1 MSSAPSRAVAHQDV
15 PAATPCSAGPRRYIL
30 ETLESAPVRSKPK
43 AYALLSL
50 ASAAWAG
57 NIVLGRAVRAEIPPF
72 GMAFW
77 RWAIACAVA
86 SPFLLPAVIRNAAV
100 MRREWRL
107 IAGLALLGM
116 TLFHTLL
123 YLAVHT
129 TTAINATLIL
139 SISPLLIPVA
149 SQLILGRAQSW
160 RELVGAALSGVG
172 VVIIVARGDPEVLAQ
187 LAFTRGDL
195 MMLGATAAWTLY
207 SVILKRK
214 PADLEPGALLGA
226 CMALAAVLL
235 LPLYLWES
243 AQGRVVPWTP
253 SSLAVF
259 AYLALGPSLLAYYC
273 YNRGVA
279 DVGPVQA
286 GFSINLIPVFATLL
300 ALVFLKEQLHWFH
313 GVGILLIGGGAWW
326 AATQGS
332 GVRADQTRTT
342 ARERR
347 TRWR

>member
-1 MSSAPSRAVAHQDV
+1 MENAP
-15 PAATPCSAGPRRYIL
+15 I
-30 ETLESAPVRSKPK
+30 RSKAR

-77 RWAIACAVA
+77 RWAIACALA
-86 SPFLLPAVIRNAAV
+86 SPFLLPAILRNRAV

-107 IAGLALLGM
+107 IVSLALLGM
-116 TLFHTLL
+116 TVFHTLL

-129 TTAINATLIL
+129 TTAISATLIL
-139 SISPLLIPVA
+139 SISPIIIPSA
-149 SQLILGRAQSW
+149 SRVILGRTQSW
-160 RELVGAALSGVG
+160 RELAGAALSGVG
-172 VVIIVARGDPEVLAQ
+172 VVIIVARGDPQVLAE

-226 CMALAAVLL
+226 CMAIAALLL
-235 LPLYLWES
+235 LPLYLWET

-253 SSLAVF
+253 SSAAVF

-279 DVGPVQA
+279 EVGPVQA
-286 GFSINLIPVFATLL
+286 GLSINLIPVFATLL
-300 ALVFLKEQLHWFH
+300 ALLFLKEQLHWFQ
-313 GVGILLIGGGAWW
+313 GIGIVLIAGGAWW
-326 AATQGS
+326 AATRS
-332 GVRADQTRTT
+332 GGAGRPSSGGAGLSARAN
-342 ARERR
+342 
-347 TRWR
+347 